1 MPFHKHHQLHLWP
14 LMTELRLQPFPLWE
28 VGMALEVLILQSH
41 LVSLVTSFHPEA
53 IQGPSHLLALS
64 IQDIPITPEVARV

>member
-1 MPFHKHHQLHLWP
+1 
-14 LMTELRLQPFPLWE
+14 
-28 VGMALEVLILQSH
+28 MALEVLILQSH